1 MSYLERVFRAT
12 EEENRQ
18 AILRALEP
26 RPGGVLLDLGCS
38 DGEVTNRIAA
48 RAGVDRVVG
57 VELIDHLAAEARGR
71 GIEVVAADLNARL
84 PFDDASF
91 DVIHSNQVIEHLWNT
106 DNLLREIRRLL
117 KPDGYAVVST
127 NNLASWHNVVSLA
140 MGWQPPPCHA
150 SDELIVGNPAGLR
163 EGVTGAR
170 GQMHLRLFTGRAL
183 EGVARHH
190 GLDADVAQTVGMYP
204 LPVRLARLMT
214 RVDKRHGAF
223 LVQRYR
229 PVAAAA

>member
-18 AILRALEP
+18 AIMRALEP
-26 RPGGVLLDLGCS
+26 RPDGVLLDLGCS

-48 RAGVDRVVG
+48 RAGVARVVG
-57 VELIDHLAAEARGR
+57 VELIEHLAQEARGR
-71 GIEVVAADLNARL
+71 GIEVVGADLNARL
-84 PFDDASF
+84 PFEDASF

-117 KPDGYAVVST
+117 TSDGYAVVST

-183 EGVARHH
+183 AGVARYH
-190 GLDADVAQTVGMYP
+190 GLEADVAQTVGMYP

-214 RVDKRHGAF
+214 RIDKRHGAF

>member
-26 RPGGVLLDLGCS
+26 RPDGVLLDLGCS

-48 RAGVDRVVG
+48 RAGVGHVVG
-57 VELIDHLAAEARGR
+57 VELIEHLAQEARGR
-71 GIEVVAADLNARL
+71 GIEVVGADLNARL

-106 DNLLREIRRLL
+106 DNMLREIRRLL

-140 MGWQPPPCHA
+140 LGWQPPPCHA

-163 EGVTGAR
+163 EGVTGAQ

-183 EGVARHH
+183 EGVARYH

-214 RVDKRHGAF
+214 RIDKRHGAF

-229 PVAAAA
+229 PLAAAA

>member
-48 RAGVDRVVG
+48 RAGVARVVG
-57 VELIDHLAAEARGR
+57 VELIEHLADEARGR
-71 GIEVVAADLNARL
+71 GIVVVGADLNARL

-106 DNLLREIRRLL
+106 DNMLREIRRLL

-150 SDELIVGNPAGLR
+150 SDELIVGNPAGPR

-183 EGVARHH
+183 AGVARYH

-214 RVDKRHGAF
+214 RLDRRHGAF

>member
-18 AILRALEP
+18 AILRALER
-26 RPGGVLLDLGCS
+26 RPDGVLLDLGCS

-48 RAGVDRVVG
+48 RAGVARVVG
-57 VELIDHLAAEARGR
+57 VELIEHLAQEARAR
-71 GIEVVAADLNARL
+71 GVEVVAADLNGRL

-117 KPDGYAVVST
+117 KPDGYALVST
-127 NNLASWHNVVSLA
+127 NNLASWHNVFSLV
-140 MGWQPPPCHA
+140 MGWQPPPCHP
-150 SDELIVGNPAGLR
+150 SDDLIVGNPVGLM
-163 EGVTGAR
+163 EGVGGAP
-170 GQMHLRLFTGRAL
+170 GQMHLRIFTGRAL
-183 EGVARHH
+183 AAVARHH
-190 GLDADVAQTVGMYP
+190 GLHPDVVRSAGYYP
-204 LPVRLARLMT
+204 LPIPLARVMN
-214 RVDKRHGAF
+214 RVDPRHGAF

-229 PVAAAA
+229 P

>member
-18 AILRALEP
+18 AILRALEA
-26 RPGGVLLDLGCS
+26 RRGGVLLDLGCS

-48 RAGVDRVVG
+48 RTGVERVVG
-57 VELIDHLAAEARGR
+57 VELIEHLADEARGR
-71 GIEVVAADLNARL
+71 GIEVVGADLNGRL

-106 DNLLREIRRLL
+106 DNMLREIRRLL
-117 KPDGYAVVST
+117 KGDGYAVVST
-127 NNLASWHNVVSLA
+127 NNLASWHNVLSLA

-183 EGVARHH
+183 AGVARYH
-190 GLDADVAQTVGMYP
+190 GLDADVAKTVGMYP
-204 LPVRLARLMT
+204 LPVRLARLVT
-214 RVDKRHGAF
+214 RIDKRHGAF